1 MELSNARVAKILR
14 DVAAAYTIK
23 SGTPEASGQNT
34 LFQVR
39 AYEAAASA
47 IESSTSEITDLWK
60 EGNLQE
66 LPGIGVSLQD
76 HLNELFTTGRVKHW
90 EELKEGIPEEVFTF
104 LEIPGVGPSTAQ
116 NLSRLEVKDLKEL
129 KHKLIS
135 GFLVEKGLS
144 QKMADKLLRGLESM
158 GQAQSGRMLLPY
170 AFTQA
175 ERVLEYLKSSPEIE
189 RADALGS
196 LRRMSATVGDL
207 DFAVA
212 SEDAKKAAY
221 HISGM
226 PGAEIVDKGEAKVT
240 LRLPVGIQLDFLIV
254 EPDSYGA
261 LLQHFT
267 GSKAHNIHLRILAER
282 KGLSLSE
289 YGVRKLKN
297 KNAKFKIT
305 NQNSK
310 VIKTRTEEE
319 FYGLLGMEVP
329 PPEIREDTGE
339 IEAALAHK
347 LPKLIELK
355 DIKGD
360 LHLHS
365 DALLQTSH
373 DPGRSSIAE
382 IVDTAKDLKYDYIGI
397 SDHQPSVG
405 SHAPEQ
411 IVEILGKRSKL
422 IEQINTSSEI
432 RVLNLLEVDIMP
444 DGSLSVPDEGLELL
458 DFALAGVHSSH
469 GQSKDVMTARI
480 LNALENHQV
489 KVLTH
494 PTGRLLNERQSFE
507 ADWPKIFEFAAKNK
521 KAMEISAWPN
531 RLDLP
536 DGLVR
541 QAKEMGVKFVIN
553 TDSHEKSQMELMKF
567 GIAVAR
573 RGWATPE
580 DVANAWEWTKFAKWF
595 NLR

>member
-1 MELSNARVAKILR
+1 MRFSNAQVAKILR

-23 SGTPEASGQNT
+23 EGSLDTGQNT

-60 EGNLQE
+60 EGNLEE
-66 LPGIGVSLQD
+66 LPGIGASLQD

-90 EELKEGIPEEVFTF
+90 EELEEGIPEEVFTF

-116 NLSRLEVKDLKEL
+116 NLSRLGAQDLKDLK
-129 KHKLIS
+129 KKLIS
-135 GFLVEKGLS
+135 GLLVEKGLS

-175 ERVLEYLKSSPEIE
+175 ERVLEYLKNSPVIE
-189 RADALGS
+189 EADVLGS
-196 LRRMSATVGDL
+196 LRRMVATVGDL

-212 SEDAKKAAY
+212 SKDSVKTAAY
-221 HISGM
+221 ITRMS
-226 PGAEIVDKGEAKVT
+226 GAEIVEKGEAKVT
-240 LRLPVGIQLDFLIV
+240 LRLPIGIQLDFLIT

-267 GSKAHNIHLRILAER
+267 GSKAHNIHLRTLAER

-289 YGVRKLKN
+289 YGVKN
-297 KNAKFKIT
+297 TKT
-305 NQNSK
+305 GK
-310 VIKTRTEEE
+310 VQSVPTEEK
-319 FYGLLGMEVP
+319 FYGLLGMDVP

-339 IEAALAHK
+339 VEAALSHK
-347 LPKLIELK
+347 LPQLVELK

-382 IVDTAKDLKYDYIGI
+382 IVGEAKELGYDYIGI
-397 SDHQPSVG
+397 SDHQPSVV

-411 IVEILGKRSKL
+411 IVEILRKRSKL
-422 IEQINTSSEI
+422 IEQINTSSKI

-444 DGSLSVPDEGLELL
+444 DGSLSVPDDGLKLL

-469 GQSKDVMTARI
+469 GQSKDAMTVRI
-480 LNALENHQV
+480 LKALENPRV

-494 PTGRLLNERQSFE
+494 PTGRLLNERASYE
-507 ADWPKIFEFAAKNK
+507 ADWPKIFDFAAKNN

-541 QAKEMGVKFVIN
+541 QAKEKGVKFVIN

-567 GIAVAR
+567 GVAVAR
-573 RGWATPE
+573 RGWVTKE
-580 DVANAWEWTKFAKWF
+580 DVVNAWDWTKFAKWF
-595 NLR
+595 NLS